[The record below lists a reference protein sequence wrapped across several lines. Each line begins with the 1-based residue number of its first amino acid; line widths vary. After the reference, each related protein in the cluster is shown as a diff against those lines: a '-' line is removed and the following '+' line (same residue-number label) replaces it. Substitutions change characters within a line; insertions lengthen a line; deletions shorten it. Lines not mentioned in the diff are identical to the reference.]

1 MENVIYMGVF
11 FAQSEI
17 NAWAQAFDENVLDR
31 RIQAPHVTLKFRPSK
46 EDIEALMPH
55 IGEEDDFIVD
65 AYGND
70 RENAGFRIVEYET
83 SAHTIRN
90 MLESIKIPHVTTS
103 VSETG
108 KPVNTPR
115 LFEGR
120 KGCTFPIKP
129 FVLKGKIGAFC
140 SDGKVYTAVV

>member
-1 MENVIYMGVF
+1 MENIIYMGVF
-11 FAQSEI
+11 FAQEEV
-17 NAWAQAFDENVLDR
+17 NAWAQAFDENGLEK
-31 RIQAPHVTLKFRPSK
+31 RINNPRVTLKFRPSA
-46 EDIEALMPH
+46 EDIEALVPH
-55 IGEEDDFIVD
+55 IGEEVDFVVD

-70 RENAGFRIVEYET
+70 RENAGFRIGEYET
-83 SAHTIRN
+83 SAHTIRS

-103 VSETG
+103 ISDAG

-120 KGCTFPIKP
+120 KGCSFPIKP

-140 SDGKVYTAVV
+140 SDGKVYTAAV

>member
-1 MENVIYMGVF
+1 MENIIYMGVF
-11 FAQSEI
+11 FAQEEV
-17 NAWAQAFDENVLDR
+17 NAWAQAFDENGLEK
-31 RIQAPHVTLKFRPSK
+31 RINNPHVTLKFRPSA
-46 EDIEALMPH
+46 EDIEALVPH
-55 IGEEDDFIVD
+55 IGEEVVD

-70 RENAGFRIVEYET
+70 RENAGFRIGEYET
-83 SAHTIRN
+83 SAHTIRS

-103 VSETG
+103 ISDAG

-120 KGCTFPIKP
+120 KGCSFPIKP

-140 SDGKVYTAVV
+140 SDGKVYTAAV

>member
-1 MENVIYMGVF
+1 MENVVYMGVF
-11 FAQSEI
+11 FAQSEV
-17 NAWAQAFDENVLDR
+17 NAWAQAFDENVLEKS
-31 RIQAPHVTLKFRPSK
+31 IQAPHVTLKFRPSK
-46 EDIEALMPH
+46 EDVEALVPH
-55 IGEEDDFIVD
+55 IGDEVSFIVD

-70 RENAGFRIVEYET
+70 RENAGFRISEYET
-83 SAHTIRN
+83 SVHTIRS

-140 SDGKVYTAVV
+140 SDGKVYTAAV